1 VKLVSK
7 QKLLKNKQINEQTS
21 RKEKDLKKQQRTT
34 KQIKQ
39 TSKQNRK
46 QTKLQISDAYQILPF
61 IS

>member
-46 QTKLQISDAYQILPF
+46 QTKLQICDAYQILPF